1 MMRACAVQGLS
12 WKRGVFY
19 TFRPALPM
27 LYRQGLLTFHH
38 AAIFWLKNAPAALK
52 MLARCPTLLRFSP
65 CKRAFALK
73 ILRMDEL

>member
-38 AAIFWLKNAPAALK
+38 AAIFWLKNKQAV
-52 MLARCPTLLRFSP
+52 
-65 CKRAFALK
+65 
-73 ILRMDEL
+73 